1 MNLLEVFFMY
11 FITGSLSV
19 LFGVLMVFLINL
31 FSVVFPSDVISS
43 SDQESLKGYF
53 QFDLMVYPI
62 VLIILGV
69 LMIALHFFK
78 KTKN

>member
-1 MNLLEVFFMY
+1 MY